1 MKIKNLILSTAAAS
15 MLFSTAVTAQ
25 DAPAAEAAESA
36 QEDTSMSALDKL
48 PEWMKQMY
56 VGAGIGSAFAFTD
69 IKQYPSGFPALAF
82 RTELG
87 YGVNGIIGYK
97 INPSFALEGNLT
109 WSRLNGTKRDMSTW
123 FRSSVLQWDLG
134 VRYNLANAFHKKS
147 IETRKFDV
155 YVLGGFGISAF
166 RTSRHVLVNATTVD
180 PIVATEGYE
189 SFDLDDTK
197 RKTFEASLYGG
208 LGVSYRVNDMID
220 IYADFKGFLLN
231 TDRLDA
237 FESANDSRDKYNY
250 NSLGVIFHLGGRGA
264 ARNES
269 KKDPESA
276 MDELMEKFKD
286 TDGDGVADYVDKD
299 NNTPAGVKVYADG
312 TPVDTDG
319 DGVADYLDQE
329 QVSPCKDV
337 DANGVAKDA
346 DTDGV
351 ADCND
356 SEPNTAA
363 GAQVDS
369 KGATIVTKAATPG
382 LPTPVSNSGEATS
395 DNSGVIT
402 GLPSVFFPSNSTT
415 VGYKNYNALTQVAQ
429 FMKANPTAKMIVV
442 GNSDK
447 SGTASYNKVLGEKRA
462 QGVVN
467 YLVTRNGI
475 DSSRFTVQSKGS
487 DDPISTRRNS
497 GQDRRVDFLLGQ

>member
-1 MKIKNLILSTAAAS
+1 
-15 MLFSTAVTAQ
+15 
-25 DAPAAEAAESA
+25 
-36 QEDTSMSALDKL
+36 
-48 PEWMKQMY
+48 
-56 VGAGIGSAFAFTD
+56 
-69 IKQYPSGFPALAF
+69 
-82 RTELG
+82 
-87 YGVNGIIGYK
+87 
-97 INPSFALEGNLT
+97 
-109 WSRLNGTKRDMSTW
+109 
-123 FRSSVLQWDLG
+123 
-134 VRYNLANAFHKKS
+134 
-147 IETRKFDV
+147 
-155 YVLGGFGISAF
+155 
-166 RTSRHVLVNATTVD
+166 
-180 PIVATEGYE
+180 
-189 SFDLDDTK
+189 
-197 RKTFEASLYGG
+197 
-208 LGVSYRVNDMID
+208 MID

-231 TDRLDA
+231 SDKLDA
-237 FESANDSRDKYNY
+237 FESSNDTRDKYNY
-250 NSLGVIFHLGGRGA
+250 NSVGVIFHLGGRGA

-382 LPTPVSNSGEATS
+382 LPTPASNSGEAAPAS
-395 DNSGVIT
+395 SGVIT
-402 GLPSVFFPSNSTT
+402 GLPSVFFSSNSTT